1 MDLYGKKVRLRAVE
15 EEDLEMLRELT
26 NDPEFEKMIVGW
38 SFPVS
43 KAEQKEWFSNIKNGL
58 SRLRYTIE
66 TEADGAVGMIGLR
79 DIDWKNGRAYGLG
92 MRIAKKEIR
101 TRGLATDAWMT
112 LMRYAFEELRLNR
125 IDGSAIAYNKAS
137 LRVCEKV
144 GFKIEGT
151 QRQAVYKN
159 GKFHD
164 VITMACLRSDYYEL
178 IEKNNY
184 WDEEKTSDSPGA
196 DRPNPQ
202 NSEMKVENQNDQ
214 KLVFEQP
221 GGVLH

>member
-1 MDLYGKKVRLRAVE
+1 MELRGKKVILRAVE
-15 EEDLEMLRELT
+15 EEDIEMLRELT

-43 KAEQKEWFSNIKNGL
+43 KKVQQEWFANCKNGNQ
-58 SRLRYTIE
+58 RLRYTIV

-79 DIDWKNGRAYGLG
+79 DIDWKNGVASGLG

-125 IDGSAIAYNKAS
+125 VNGSALSYNKAS

-144 GFKIEGT
+144 GFQVEGV

-159 GKFHD
+159 GQYWD
-164 VITMACLRSDYYEL
+164 VVMMGCLRSDYEAL
-178 IEKNNY
+178 IASNHY
-184 WDEEKTSDSPGA
+184 WEE
-196 DRPNPQ
+196 
-202 NSEMKVENQNDQ
+202 DQ
-214 KLVFEQP
+214 
-221 GGVLH
+221 